1 MFVLSVATMT
11 FIIIINNVAIASTR
25 KIKDAQITKQ
35 SIKLTTDTTIN
46 TREMLMVDWSL
57 TIVQCRQS
65 SF

>member
-1 MFVLSVATMT
+1 MFVLSVVTMT

-35 SIKLTTDTTIN
+35 SIKLTTDTITN

>member
-1 MFVLSVATMT
+1 MFVLSVVTMT

-35 SIKLTTDTTIN
+35 SIKLTTDTTTN

>member
-35 SIKLTTDTTIN
+35 SIKLTTDTTTN